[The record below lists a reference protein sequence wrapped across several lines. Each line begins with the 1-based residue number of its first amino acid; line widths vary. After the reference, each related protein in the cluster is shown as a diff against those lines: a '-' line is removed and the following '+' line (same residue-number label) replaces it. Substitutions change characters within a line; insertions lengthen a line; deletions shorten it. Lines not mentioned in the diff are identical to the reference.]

1 MEKYLKT
8 VREMYAWFKKI
19 NAHPLEKC
27 IGRHAAYRGRV
38 LEVVGYSGSCS
49 LIVDAS
55 KCGGWKKEISLG
67 LSAVFRGVTASHAPL
82 VCPTLSGMEF
92 H

>member
-1 MEKYLKT
+1 MKKYLKA

-19 NAHPLEKC
+19 NAHPMEKY

-55 KCGGWKKEISLG
+55 QTDGWKR
-67 LSAVFRGVTASHAPL
+67 LSNYDVVIKKCERYWYVNTDDL
-82 VCPTLSGMEF
+82 ID
-92 H
+92 

>member
-8 VREMYAWFKKI
+8 VREMYSWFKKI
-19 NAHPLEKC
+19 NAHPLEKY
-27 IGRHAAYRGRV
+27 IGRHVVRWGRV

-55 KCGGWKKEISLG
+55 KCGGWKRLNGSDVIIKKCEKYYYVGISDLID
-67 LSAVFRGVTASHAPL
+67 
-82 VCPTLSGMEF
+82 
-92 H
+92 